1 MQDRVLLTRV
11 QALTP
16 PVGVDVGVVQAW
28 DPTLLFPRPKLTA
41 PHAL

>member
-16 PVGVDVGVVQAW
+16 PVGVGVVQSS